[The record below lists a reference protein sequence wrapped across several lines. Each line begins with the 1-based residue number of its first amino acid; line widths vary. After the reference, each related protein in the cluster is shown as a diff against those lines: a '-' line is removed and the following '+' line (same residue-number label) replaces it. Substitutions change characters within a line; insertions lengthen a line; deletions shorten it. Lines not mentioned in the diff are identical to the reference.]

1 MLKARSALECAGLT
15 ALSIRSYASAQSR
28 ETFSPPPRYVLMRIL
43 PIGLCL
49 VALTLPAAAQNSR
62 KTNSK
67 SMARIPGATFKM
79 GIDASEVAAIAAA
92 FDIAKHPEIIQAE
105 TPQHTVTINSFYLDK
120 YEVTNAQFQTFLSA
134 HLEWL
139 AVQIPKR
146 FDNGNYLK
154 DWNGGAFPEGKA
166 NHPVVNV
173 SWYAA
178 VAFCQS
184 QGKRLPTE
192 AEWEFAARGGLSN
205 KTFPWGDAP
214 VDKTRANYR
223 GSNLKTTTPVGSYPA
238 NGYGLFD
245 MAGNV
250 WEFMADEWA
259 PYSASPQK
267 NPVAGGNLFVDKSFL
282 EVTTR
287 RVIRGGSW
295 GGAPLNLRVT
305 YRDSHPPDGARD
317 FVGFRCAKSG

>member
-1 MLKARSALECAGLT
+1 
-15 ALSIRSYASAQSR
+15 
-28 ETFSPPPRYVLMRIL
+28 
-43 PIGLCL
+43 
-49 VALTLPAAAQNSR
+49 
-62 KTNSK
+62 
-67 SMARIPGATFKM
+67 MARIPGATFKM